1 MDKQESTCTGKSK
14 ERLNDIHNI
23 DSNRQLIEPAQTV

>member
-14 ERLNDIHNI
+14 STLNDIQNI
-23 DSNRQLIEPAQTV
+23 DSNRQLIEPA